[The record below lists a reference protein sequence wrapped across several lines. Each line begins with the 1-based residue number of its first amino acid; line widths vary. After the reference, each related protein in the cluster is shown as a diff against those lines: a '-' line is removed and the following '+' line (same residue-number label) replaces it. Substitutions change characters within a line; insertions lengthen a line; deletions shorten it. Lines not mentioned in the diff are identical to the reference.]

1 MGAAML
7 KLAVLVLGIAAL
19 TPSAADAQ
27 VFGVQVKDGNVYV
40 QLPTGLRRLTRDGQ
54 STEAAKSRDGSLIA
68 YIHKDSAGDS
78 GSMNSLSVC
87 VVAEQKCRIVTQP
100 KSSDKPEENLTD
112 ATTPVFSYQ
121 ASARPDGSVVG
132 SLYFLT
138 TAWTTS
144 GAVYRVK
151 LGPVPSV
158 SYVTPSNALS
168 VVPSGKFA
176 GALDVAQHSYGTG
189 GSCDQERIFDPNTKK
204 VLQNIPTP
212 DCQGL
217 GIQ

>member
-1 MGAAML
+1 ML
-7 KLAVLVLGIAAL
+7 KLAIVALATAAL
-19 TPSAADAQ
+19 VPRVAAAQ
-27 VFGVQVKDGNVYV
+27 VLGVQVRDGNVYV
-40 QLPTGLRRLTRDGQ
+40 QFPTGLRRLTRDGQ
-54 STEAAKSRDGSLIA
+54 STEAAKSRDGSMIA
-68 YIHKDSAGDS
+68 YVHKDSTGDS
-78 GSMNSLSVC
+78 GSMNSISVC
-87 VVAEQKCRIVTQP
+87 VVAEQKCRIVMQP
-100 KSSDKPEENLTD
+100 ASSDKPEENLTD
-112 ATTPVFSYQ
+112 ATLPVFSYQ
-121 ASARPDGSVVG
+121 ASARPDGTVVG

-144 GAVYRVK
+144 GAVHRVR

-176 GALDVAQHSYGTG
+176 GALDVSQHSYGTG

-204 VLQNIPTP
+204 ILQNIPTP
-212 DCQGL
+212 DCKVL